1 MVVLRNCVTQNFRKI
16 NKVSQISTQRN
27 DTPRMKLVRLLMK
40 LNNETVEVELK
51 NGTIIKGTILTVSP
65 TMNIVLKDVKMTVK
79 HRDSKQVE
87 YISIRGNHVRHIVLP
102 DALNF
107 DQLLQETG
115 RKRKLQA
122 ETLPN
127 KRVKRGL

>member
-1 MVVLRNCVTQNFRKI
+1 
-16 NKVSQISTQRN
+16 
-27 DTPRMKLVRLLMK
+27 MKLVRLLMK